1 MTIFDGGIP
10 LRDRSS
16 AAVHSKAYGHAVVRA
31 TEMGIQIEVAI
42 PNHLAAGVRG
52 PADRLAIV
60 MWDSRL
66 IDVGSEPLV
75 VYLTRQPG
83 ESTRMS
89 GRFSHAGAG
98 SLQIGRFSDGHSS
111 SRIRGEATEGG
122 NVLRFWAA
130 MPYDTEGIRGSS
142 SLMLDLRA
150 LVAGEFYSLAPASGW
165 FDSLDANRAVSMLL
179 PGGSR
184 TSNTEARAG
193 AETGPQTWANQRVA
207 LPLDQPTCVHCDAV
221 EDAKRLISRGELTE
235 ALWSL
240 DQTIRQTCSTD
251 LAWQAAMV
259 EKQNL
264 SARMGWPEQSV
275 DTAEQLLRSNG
286 LWEGFLVQSLRGLA
300 ETYLKTKSHA
310 PTVSS
315 IEWARLIE
323 AIGDGNN
330 RAAFGGDL
338 LLLMGMRQEAIRAW
352 ESVIANEF
360 AARTSRAHSLLRLQQ
375 IAIGSQEWAAA
386 ARLAERLQ
394 TETAYDLKLR
404 GYSLALFT
412 PFLNQ
417 DRIGKTASDLV
428 AKLRTNL
435 RLDAESICKHYFTR
449 GDASITACPLQ
460 VEKESHQDAN

>member
-1 MTIFDGGIP
+1 
-10 LRDRSS
+10 
-16 AAVHSKAYGHAVVRA
+16 
-31 TEMGIQIEVAI
+31 
-42 PNHLAAGVRG
+42 
-52 PADRLAIV
+52 
-60 MWDSRL
+60 
-66 IDVGSEPLV
+66 
-75 VYLTRQPG
+75 
-83 ESTRMS
+83 
-89 GRFSHAGAG
+89 
-98 SLQIGRFSDGHSS
+98 
-111 SRIRGEATEGG
+111 
-122 NVLRFWAA
+122 
-130 MPYDTEGIRGSS
+130 
-142 SLMLDLRA
+142 
-150 LVAGEFYSLAPASGW
+150 
-165 FDSLDANRAVSMLL
+165 
-179 PGGSR
+179 
-184 TSNTEARAG
+184 
-193 AETGPQTWANQRVA
+193 
-207 LPLDQPTCVHCDAV
+207 VHCDAV

-240 DQTIRQTCSTD
+240 DQTIRQTGSTD

-300 ETYLKTKSHA
+300 ETYLRTKSHA
-310 PTVSS
+310 PPVSN

-323 AIGDGNN
+323 AIGDRNN

-338 LLLMGMRQEAIRAW
+338 LLLMGMRQEAIRSW

-375 IAIGSQEWAAA
+375 IAIGSQEWTAA

-394 TETAYDLKLR
+394 AETAYDLKLR

-435 RLDAESICKHYFTR
+435 RLDAESICKRYFTR

-460 VEKESHQDAN
+460 VGKESHQDAN